1 MDFELTDEQR
11 MFQKLARD
19 FADREI
25 EPIAEEIERE
35 GKIPA
40 DMLAKMARVG
50 LLGIIAP
57 EEYGGLEVAYLTF
70 ILAMEQVHYPC
81 TPCTWLLV
89 GNELAELLNHVG
101 TKEQREEFLPP
112 VIEGSLLPGGVFT
125 EAATGSYPEMLTTTA
140 RLESGY
146 WIINGTKRFHTFG
159 HIDGPATIFART
171 DEDRISAIIV
181 PKNTDG
187 YSCSK
192 PWGLMG
198 LRGLETVDTFLR
210 DVRVPESNLLG
221 ERGNGFEILLV
232 VTAGGKLRQAIQSVA
247 CGQRALD
254 EAIAYAKQRTTRR
267 GPISDMQ
274 GHRWLFA
281 EMASRVEAAR
291 WLTYRMAFL
300 REQGKDVRME
310 SAMAKLFAGQA
321 GEWVASQALKI
332 HGAYGYTTEYK
343 IERIHRAALAQE
355 LIEGTNE
362 VQRSI
367 VGAALAED

>member
-1 MDFELTDEQR
+1 MDFNLTDEQK

-25 EPIAEEIERE
+25 EPVAEEIERE

-40 DMLAKMARVG
+40 DMLVKMARVG
-50 LLGIIAP
+50 LLGITAP
-57 EEYGGLEVAYLTF
+57 EEYGGLQVGYLTF
-70 ILAMEQVHYPC
+70 ILAMEQLHYPC

-89 GNELAELLNHVG
+89 ANELAELLDQVG
-101 TKEQREEFLPP
+101 TEEQKSEFLPP
-112 VIEGSLLPGGVFT
+112 AIEGNALPGGVFT
-125 EAATGSYPEMLTTTA
+125 EAATGSYPQMLTTTA
-140 RLESGY
+140 RLEKG
-146 WIINGTKRFHTFG
+146 WWVINGTKRFHTFG
-159 HIDGPATIFART
+159 HVDGPTVIFART
-171 DEDRISAIIV
+171 DEEKTSAIIV
-181 PKNTDG
+181 PKNTEG

-198 LRGLETVDTFLR
+198 LKGLETVDTFLR
-210 DVRVPESNLLG
+210 DVRVPEANLLG
-221 ERGNGFEILLV
+221 ERGSGFDILLM
-232 VTAGGKLRQAIQSVA
+232 VTAGGRLRQAILSVA

-254 EAIAYAKQRTTRR
+254 EAIAYARERTTLR

-281 EMASRVEAAR
+281 EMGSRVEAAR
-291 WLTYRMAFL
+291 WLTYRASFL
-300 REQGKDVRME
+300 REQGKDVRTE
-310 SAMAKLFAGQA
+310 SAMAKLFSGQA
-321 GEWVASQALKI
+321 GEWVTSQALKI

-362 VQRSI
+362 IQRSI
-367 VGAALAED
+367 VGSALAEG

>member
-1 MDFELTDEQR
+1 MEFELTDEQG

-25 EPIAEEIERE
+25 EPAAEEIERE
-35 GKIPA
+35 GKVPP

-50 LLGIIAP
+50 LLGITAP
-57 EEYGGLEVAYLTF
+57 EEYGGLEQGYLTL

-81 TPCTWLLV
+81 TACTWLLV
-89 GNELAELLNHVG
+89 ANELAELLESAG
-101 TKEQREEFLPP
+101 TKEQKDEFLPP
-112 VIEGSLLPGGVFT
+112 AIEGTSLPGGVFT

-140 RLESGY
+140 RLEDGH
-146 WIINGTKRFHTFG
+146 WVINGTKRFHTFG
-159 HIDGPATIFART
+159 HVDGPALIFAKT
-171 DEDRISAIIV
+171 DEDSTSAIIV
-181 PKNTDG
+181 PKNTEG
-187 YSCSK
+187 YTSSK

-198 LRGLETVDTFLR
+198 LRGMETVDTFLR
-210 DVRVPESNLLG
+210 DVRVPEGNLIG
-221 ERGNGFEILLV
+221 ERGKGFEILLM
-232 VTAGGKLRQAIQSVA
+232 VTAGGRVRQAIQSVA

-254 EAIAYAKQRTTRR
+254 EAIAYAKQRTTTR

-281 EMASRVEAAR
+281 EMASRVVAAR
-291 WLTYRMAFL
+291 WLTYRTAYL
-300 REQGKDVRME
+300 RERGKDVRTE

-321 GEWVASQALKI
+321 GEWVSSQALKI

-343 IERIHRAALAQE
+343 IERIYRAAMAQE
-355 LIEGTNE
+355 VIEGTNE

-367 VGAALAED
+367 VGASLVED